1 MKKKYLNKLLGTFN
15 LLLLLLFLLSS
26 KLHAST
32 HFSDLNVCETV
43 AVEAE
48 NAFNLPSGILTSIA
62 RVESGRKTDTG
73 VYRAWPWTINDN
85 GKGLFFDTRK
95 SAVDYIIEQKEFDN
109 THIDIGCMQ
118 ISVKWHSHAFS
129 SPESMLDPYTNIA
142 YAAVFLEELYQT
154 HGDWELAI
162 KYYHSAD
169 TKKNIPYLQKVNAV
183 WKGQPQPT
191 VEPMTASSSIK
202 ISESLIKP
210 EKVNIGPTSYPNI
223 TESDEKEL
231 TNSKLAMSLIH
242 EKETKLIKSQKLRP
256 SQPPESFI
264 TSQPYLASEWEK
276 VIHFRELFT
285 SQ

>member
-1 MKKKYLNKLLGTFN
+1 LEKRYLNKLLNTFN
-15 LLLLLLFLLSS
+15 LLVVFSFLLIS

-43 AVEAE
+43 AAEAE

-73 VYRAWPWTINDN
+73 VYRAWPWTINNN
-85 GKGLFFDTRK
+85 GEGLFFDTRK
-95 SAVDYIIEQKEFDN
+95 SAVDYIIKQKELDN

-183 WKGQPQPT
+183 WKNQPQPI

-210 EKVNIGPTSYPNI
+210 EKVSIGPTSNPSI
-223 TESDEKEL
+223 TVSDEKEL

-242 EKETKLIKSQKLRP
+242 KKETKLIKSQKLKQ
-256 SQPPESFI
+256 SQPPENFI
-264 TSQPYLASEWEK
+264 KSQPYLASEWEK